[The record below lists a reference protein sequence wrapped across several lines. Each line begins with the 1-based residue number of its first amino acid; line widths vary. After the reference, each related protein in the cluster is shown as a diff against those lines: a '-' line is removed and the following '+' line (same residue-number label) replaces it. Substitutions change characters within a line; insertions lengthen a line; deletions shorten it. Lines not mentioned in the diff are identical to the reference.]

1 MSGIIRATDLD
12 VSAISFS
19 DVRTLDNGG
28 KMININYNGQKLFM
42 QLPSLIASYGLSV
55 WPSDK
60 GGLDKMH
67 LDLSMAGYDGTNPN
81 VKTFFDK
88 MTQFDDLLIDTAMT
102 NSKAW
107 FRKVLANREV
117 AQAVFTPLVKF
128 SKDKN
133 TGELSTQYPPVVR
146 LQIPR
151 NKNGNIDVEIY
162 DANRNKLNFDEVDFK
177 RAAVTAIVQVS
188 SVWLI
193 SGKFGVTMKVQQ
205 MKINQSQS
213 KLSTFAF
220 VEDSDDE
227 AA

>member
-1 MSGIIRATDLD
+1 
-12 VSAISFS
+12 
-19 DVRTLDNGG
+19 
-28 KMININYNGQKLFM
+28 
-42 QLPSLIASYGLSV
+42 
-55 WPSDK
+55 
-60 GGLDKMH
+60 MH